1 MTNVQKST
9 DHDIT
14 EKILRFAKT
23 GIENAN
29 GCYVTTD
36 IEAIE
41 TGIENANSQCV
52 TVDIEA
58 IETAIENA
66 KSHFVTADIEAC

>member
-1 MTNVQKST
+1 MYRKALTV
-9 DHDIT
+9 IT
-14 EKILRFAKT
+14 EEILRFAET

-41 TGIENANSQCV
+41 SC
-52 TVDIEA
+52 
-58 IETAIENA
+58 IENA

>member
-1 MTNVQKST
+1 MSNVQKST
-9 DHDIT
+9 DRDIT
-14 EKILRFAKT
+14 EEILRFAET

-41 TGIENANSQCV
+41 SC
-52 TVDIEA
+52 
-58 IETAIENA
+58 IENA